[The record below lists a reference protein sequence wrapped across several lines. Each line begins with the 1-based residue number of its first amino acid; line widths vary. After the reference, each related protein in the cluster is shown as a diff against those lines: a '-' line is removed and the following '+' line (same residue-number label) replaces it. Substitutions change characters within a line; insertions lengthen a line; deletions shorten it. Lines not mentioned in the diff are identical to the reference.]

1 MIKRLKSAEK
11 IHIIGPVGSGKTTL
25 ARKLANQLEIP
36 TYELDNIVWERRV
49 GRSDRR
55 REVEERD
62 ALFSDIVKRN
72 KWIIEGVHRWVGDGL
87 READFI
93 ILLDVPYKVR
103 LAQILSRYNKQKQR
117 LEEANYVP
125 SMKML
130 QAMFK
135 WNDDYEIR
143 ERDLILAMLE
153 PFKEKVCTINCLE
166 EIGV

>member
-1 MIKRLKSAEK
+1 MNKQLKSAEK

-25 ARKLANQLEIP
+25 ARKLANRLDIP
-36 TYELDNIVWERRV
+36 TYELDNLVWKRRE
-49 GRSDRR
+49 GGSDRR
-55 REVEERD
+55 RDVEERN
-62 ALFSDIVKRN
+62 ALYSEIVKKD
-72 KWIIEGVHRWVGDGL
+72 KWITEGVHRWVGEGL

-153 PFKEKVCTINCLE
+153 PFKEKVCTITCLE
-166 EIGV
+166 ETKV